1 MATHKHHDHAP
12 CDCEK
17 LKNAERE
24 ELKSGLQR
32 CSEEREAERQR
43 RVHEAVTRADE
54 SDTELKSIKKKLLA
68 FQLVTVIA
76 ATLLGEEWVERLMTK
91 VDTLKGV
98 HEKITAPVKP
108 DPAKPVTLIDPKR
121 DPLNNFARPW
131 FPRPEARDVAI
142 KGNGDISGIFAGSK
156 PQNPVDEPLPE
167 PTPIQPSL
175 AAEIARAAVAT
186 DIPALVLP
194 YTPVTDPYAF
204 FLTPS
209 AIPFD
214 IYSTGLG
221 LGNNYG
227 FGEYYGAGTGGSV
240 GPTTPSPSPLA
251 VFAMGGL
258 MHSRKRA

>member
-17 LKNAERE
+17 LKDAERE
-24 ELKSGLQR
+24 ELKHGLRR

-43 RVHEAVTRADE
+43 RVHEAVTRADGCE
-54 SDTELKSIKKKLLA
+54 AELKSTKKKLLA
-68 FQLVTVIA
+68 FQLIAVVAGTV
-76 ATLLGEEWVERLMTK
+76 LGEEWVDRIVGK

-98 HEKITAPVKP
+98 QEKITAPVKP
-108 DPAKPVTLIDPKR
+108 DPAKPVSLIDPKR

-131 FPRPEARDVAI
+131 FPRPEARDTVV
-142 KGNGDISGIFAGSK
+142 KGDIGGIFAGSK

-186 DIPALVLP
+186 DIPALALP
-194 YTPVTDPYAF
+194 HTPVTDPYAF

-214 IYSTGLG
+214 IYSTGLA

-227 FGEYYGAGTGGSV
+227 FGEYYGAGTGSSV
-240 GPTTPSPSPLA
+240 APATPLPSPLA